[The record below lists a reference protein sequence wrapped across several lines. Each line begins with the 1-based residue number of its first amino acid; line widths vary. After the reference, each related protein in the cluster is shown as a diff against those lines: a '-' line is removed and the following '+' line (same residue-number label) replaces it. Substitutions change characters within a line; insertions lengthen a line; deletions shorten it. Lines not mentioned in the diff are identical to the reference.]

1 MFYNTYRTTK
11 STMRSADKNNLAGYG
26 RSIINQRETLLNL
39 QKRQKLKDLLITKF
53 MQKYGIK
60 NADVILE
67 EEIGKFLQGE
77 KLNDKDLKR
86 LDVKIKKLLREKVSK
101 DKLKQ
106 KLTQSLQGI
115 NTEEILPKIDTA
127 NTIDNN
133 TISPRIN
140 NIKQTILNTE
150 PSKETL
156 SQKNLS
162 NSLYNPLKTF
172 GNKRKYKKPEEE
184 LAELEAE
191 FAKEEKE
198 NKSKYKRLDFT
209 EEGDEWSAIAKYNRK
224 LYEDEIKMEK
234 IKDEELKRRNK
245 ADLDLQIKQRLIKEY
260 EEELKDKEYDKIMK
274 EHQKEM
280 DEIDRKKQESIKK
293 QILKEKES
301 RDEQMRQNYIKKRIE
316 ILKEK
321 KFEKNLV
328 KYIQEGIEKEK
339 QDAIDK
345 KKKENEALLRAIKEN
360 DLKIKMKKE
369 KEKRDKEEEI
379 KMGEERMKMQMKEDL
394 QREKYYESIKK
405 NGMKMSSKADELLKR
420 LRQEQ
425 EEEDKRIQHYYDE
438 KNRLE
443 IDKEKEKEM
452 KKFKDKFELKKYLDM
467 QIEERKKEEDFLK
480 SLDYEQ
486 ARIWAIDCKK
496 YNDDEKEINK
506 KIREM
511 NKRNMDSV
519 MEQINKKKKN
529 NKKGMNET
537 EYAMNREILEKA
549 KASLAKENI
558 FINNF
563 EYYLLFI
570 YL

>member
-86 LDVKIKKLLREKVSK
+86 LEVKIKKLLREKVSK

-316 ILKEK
+316 MLKEK

-549 KASLAKENI
+549 KASLAK
-558 FINNF
+558 
-563 EYYLLFI
+563 
-570 YL
+570 

>member
-1 MFYNTYRTTK
+1 
-11 STMRSADKNNLAGYG
+11 MRSADKNNLAGYG
-26 RSIINQRETLLNL
+26 RSIINQKECLLNL

-60 NADVILE
+60 NADLILE
-67 EEIGKFLQGE
+67 EEISKFLQGE

-86 LDVKIKKLLREKVSK
+86 LDMKVRKLLNEKISK
-101 DKLKQ
+101 DKLKE

-115 NTEEILPKIDTA
+115 SSNEILPKIETSK
-127 NTIDNN
+127 TIENN
-133 TISPRIN
+133 TISPKTRN
-140 NIKQTILNTE
+140 LKPTTIINTE
-150 PSKETL
+150 PSMDTL
-156 SQKNLS
+156 CQKNLS
-162 NSLYNPLKTF
+162 NSLYNPLKTY
-172 GNKRKYKKPEEE
+172 GNKRMYKKPEEE

-198 NKSKYKRLDFT
+198 NKNKYKRLDFT

-224 LYEDEIKMEK
+224 LYEEQIKLEK
-234 IKDEELKRRNK
+234 MKDEELKKRNK
-245 ADLDLQIKQRLIKEY
+245 ADLDLQIKQRLKQEY
-260 EEELKDKEYDKIMK
+260 ENELKEKEYDKIMK

-280 DEIDRKKQESIKK
+280 DELDRKKQEEIKK
-293 QILKEKES
+293 QVLREKES
-301 RDEQMRQNYIKKRIE
+301 RDEQMRQNYIRKRIE

-328 KYIQEGIEKEK
+328 KNIKEGIEKEK
-339 QDAIDK
+339 QKAIEK

-360 DLKIKMKKE
+360 DLKMKMKKE
-369 KEKRDKEEEI
+369 KEKKDKEEEI
-379 KMGEERMKMQMKEDL
+379 KMGEERIKMQMKEDL
-394 QREKYYESIKK
+394 QREKYYEAIKN
-405 NGMKMSSKADELLKR
+405 NGNKMSLKADEILEK
-420 LRQEQ
+420 LRKDQ

-443 IDKEKEKEM
+443 IDKEKEKEI
-452 KKFKDKFELKKYLDM
+452 KKHRDKFELKKYLDM

-496 YNDDEKEINK
+496 YNEDEKEINK

-519 MEQINKKKKN
+519 MEQINKKKKG
-529 NKKGMNET
+529 NKKTAMNET

-549 KASLAKENI
+549 KASLAK
-558 FINNF
+558 
-563 EYYLLFI
+563 
-570 YL
+570 

>member
-1 MFYNTYRTTK
+1 MFYNTYRSTK
-11 STMRSADKNNLAGYG
+11 SSMRSADKNNLAGYG
-26 RSIINQRETLLNL
+26 RSIINQKECLLNL

-60 NADVILE
+60 NADLILE
-67 EEIGKFLQGE
+67 EEISKFLQGE

-86 LDVKIKKLLREKVSK
+86 LDMKVRKLLNEKISK
-101 DKLKQ
+101 DKLKE

-115 NTEEILPKIDTA
+115 SSNEILPKIETSK
-127 NTIDNN
+127 TIENN
-133 TISPRIN
+133 TISPKTRN
-140 NIKQTILNTE
+140 LKPTTIINTE
-150 PSKETL
+150 PSMDTL
-156 SQKNLS
+156 CQKNLS
-162 NSLYNPLKTF
+162 NSLYNPLKTY
-172 GNKRKYKKPEEE
+172 GNKRMYKKPEEE

-198 NKSKYKRLDFT
+198 NKNKYKRLDFT

-224 LYEDEIKMEK
+224 LYEEQIKLEK
-234 IKDEELKRRNK
+234 MKDEELKKRNK
-245 ADLDLQIKQRLIKEY
+245 ADLDLQIKQRLKQEY
-260 EEELKDKEYDKIMK
+260 ENELKEKEYDKIMK

-280 DEIDRKKQESIKK
+280 DELDRKKQEEIKK
-293 QILKEKES
+293 QVLREKES
-301 RDEQMRQNYIKKRIE
+301 RDEQMRQNYIRKRIE

-328 KYIQEGIEKEK
+328 KNIKEGIEKEK
-339 QDAIDK
+339 QKAIEK

-360 DLKIKMKKE
+360 DLKMKMKKE

-379 KMGEERMKMQMKEDL
+379 KMGEERIKMQMKEDL
-394 QREKYYESIKK
+394 QREKYYETIKN
-405 NGMKMSSKADELLKR
+405 NGNKMSLKADEILEK
-420 LRQEQ
+420 LRKDQ

-443 IDKEKEKEM
+443 IDKEKEKEI
-452 KKFKDKFELKKYLDM
+452 KKHRDKFELKKYLDM

-496 YNDDEKEINK
+496 YNEDEKEINK

-519 MEQINKKKKN
+519 MEQINKKKKG
-529 NKKGMNET
+529 NKKTAMNET

-549 KASLAKENI
+549 KASLAK
-558 FINNF
+558 
-563 EYYLLFI
+563 
-570 YL
+570 

>member
-11 STMRSADKNNLAGYG
+11 SSMRSADKNNLAGYG
-26 RSIINQRETLLNL
+26 RSIINHRECLLNL
-39 QKRQKLKDLLITKF
+39 QKRQRLKDLLITKF

-67 EEIGKFLQGE
+67 EEIAKFLQGE

-86 LDVKIKKLLREKVSK
+86 LDIKIKKLLSEKVSK
-101 DKLKQ
+101 DKLKE

-115 NTEEILPKIDTA
+115 NSEEVLPKIDTSK
-127 NTIDNN
+127 TIDNN
-133 TISPRIN
+133 TLSPRIK
-140 NIKQTILNTE
+140 NIKPTILNTE
-150 PSKETL
+150 PSNDTL
-156 SQKNLS
+156 SQQNLR
-162 NSLYNPLKTF
+162 NSLYNPLKTY
-172 GNKRKYKKPEEE
+172 GNKRRYKKPEEE

-191 FAKEEKE
+191 FAKEENE
-198 NKSKYKRLDFT
+198 NKNKYKRLDFT

-224 LYEDEIKMEK
+224 LYEDQIKLEK

-245 ADLDLQIKQRLIKEY
+245 EDLDLQIKQRLKREY
-260 EEELKDKEYDKIMK
+260 EEELKEKEYDKIMK

-280 DEIDRKKQESIKK
+280 DELDRKKQENIKK

-345 KKKENEALLRAIKEN
+345 KKKENEALLRGIKEN

-394 QREKYYESIKK
+394 QREKYYESIRK
-405 NGMKMSSKADELLKR
+405 NGLKMSNKADEMLKR
-420 LRQEQ
+420 LREEQ

-443 IDKEKEKEM
+443 IEKEKEKEM
-452 KKFKDKFELKKYLDM
+452 RKFKDKFELKKYLDM

-496 YNDDEKEINK
+496 YNEDEKEINK
-506 KIREM
+506 RIREM

-549 KASLAKENI
+549 KASLAK
-558 FINNF
+558 
-563 EYYLLFI
+563 
-570 YL
+570 

>member
-86 LDVKIKKLLREKVSK
+86 LEVKIKKLLREKVSK

-316 ILKEK
+316 MLKEK

-345 KKKENEALLRAIKEN
+345 KKKENEALLRAIKDN

-549 KASLAKENI
+549 KASLAK
-558 FINNF
+558 
-563 EYYLLFI
+563 
-570 YL
+570 

>member
-101 DKLKQ
+101 DKLKE

-549 KASLAKENI
+549 KASLAK
-558 FINNF
+558 
-563 EYYLLFI
+563 
-570 YL
+570 

>member
-198 NKSKYKRLDFT
+198 NKSRYKRLDFT

-549 KASLAKENI
+549 KASLAK
-558 FINNF
+558 
-563 EYYLLFI
+563 
-570 YL
+570 

>member
-1 MFYNTYRTTK
+1 
-11 STMRSADKNNLAGYG
+11 MRSADKNNLAGYG
-26 RSIINQRETLLNL
+26 RSIINQKECLLNL

-60 NADVILE
+60 NADLILE
-67 EEIGKFLQGE
+67 EEISKFLQGE

-86 LDVKIKKLLREKVSK
+86 LDMKVRKLLNEKISK
-101 DKLKQ
+101 DKLKE

-115 NTEEILPKIDTA
+115 SSNEILPKIETSK
-127 NTIDNN
+127 TIENN
-133 TISPRIN
+133 TISPKTRN
-140 NIKQTILNTE
+140 LKPTTIINTE
-150 PSKETL
+150 PSMDTL
-156 SQKNLS
+156 CQKNLS
-162 NSLYNPLKTF
+162 NSLYNPLKTY
-172 GNKRKYKKPEEE
+172 GNKRMYKKPEEE

-198 NKSKYKRLDFT
+198 NKNKYKRLDFT

-224 LYEDEIKMEK
+224 LYEEQIKLEK
-234 IKDEELKRRNK
+234 MKDEELKKRNK
-245 ADLDLQIKQRLIKEY
+245 ADLDLQIKQRLKQEY
-260 EEELKDKEYDKIMK
+260 ENELKEKEYDKIMK

-280 DEIDRKKQESIKK
+280 DELDRKKQEEIKK
-293 QILKEKES
+293 QVLREKES
-301 RDEQMRQNYIKKRIE
+301 RDEQMRQNYIRKRIE

-328 KYIQEGIEKEK
+328 KNIKEGIEKEK
-339 QDAIDK
+339 QKAIEK

-360 DLKIKMKKE
+360 DLKMKMKKE

-379 KMGEERMKMQMKEDL
+379 KMGEERIKMQMKEDL
-394 QREKYYESIKK
+394 QREKYYETIKN
-405 NGMKMSSKADELLKR
+405 NGNKMSLKADEILEK
-420 LRQEQ
+420 LRKDQ

-443 IDKEKEKEM
+443 IDKEKEKEI
-452 KKFKDKFELKKYLDM
+452 KKHRDKFELKKYLDM

-496 YNDDEKEINK
+496 YNEDEKEINK

-519 MEQINKKKKN
+519 MEQINKKKKG
-529 NKKGMNET
+529 NKKTAMNET

-549 KASLAKENI
+549 KASLAK
-558 FINNF
+558 
-563 EYYLLFI
+563 
-570 YL
+570 

>member
-11 STMRSADKNNLAGYG
+11 STMRSVDKNNLAGYG

-549 KASLAKENI
+549 KASLAK
-558 FINNF
+558 
-563 EYYLLFI
+563 
-570 YL
+570 

>member
-1 MFYNTYRTTK
+1 MFYNTYRSTK
-11 STMRSADKNNLAGYG
+11 SSMRSADKNNLAGYG
-26 RSIINQRETLLNL
+26 RSIINQKECLLNL

-60 NADVILE
+60 NADLVLE
-67 EEIGKFLQGE
+67 EEISKFLQGE

-86 LDVKIKKLLREKVSK
+86 LDMKVRKLLNEKISK
-101 DKLKQ
+101 DKLKE

-115 NTEEILPKIDTA
+115 SSNEILPKIETSK
-127 NTIDNN
+127 TIENN
-133 TISPRIN
+133 TISPKTRN
-140 NIKQTILNTE
+140 LNPTTIINTE
-150 PSKETL
+150 PSMDTL
-156 SQKNLS
+156 CQKNLS
-162 NSLYNPLKTF
+162 NSLYNPLKTY
-172 GNKRKYKKPEEE
+172 GNKRMYKKPEEE

-198 NKSKYKRLDFT
+198 NKNKYKRLDFT

-224 LYEDEIKMEK
+224 LYEEQIKLEK
-234 IKDEELKRRNK
+234 MKDEELKKRNK
-245 ADLDLQIKQRLIKEY
+245 ADLDLQIKQRLKQEY
-260 EEELKDKEYDKIMK
+260 ENELKKKEYDKIMK

-280 DEIDRKKQESIKK
+280 DELDRKKQEEIKK
-293 QILKEKES
+293 QVLREKES
-301 RDEQMRQNYIKKRIE
+301 RDEQMRQNYIRKRIE

-328 KYIQEGIEKEK
+328 KNIKEGIEKEK
-339 QDAIDK
+339 QKAIEK

-360 DLKIKMKKE
+360 DLKMKMKKE

-379 KMGEERMKMQMKEDL
+379 KMGEERIKMQMKEDL
-394 QREKYYESIKK
+394 QREKYYEAIKN
-405 NGMKMSSKADELLKR
+405 NGNKMSLKADEILEK
-420 LRQEQ
+420 LRKDQ

-443 IDKEKEKEM
+443 IDKEKEKEI
-452 KKFKDKFELKKYLDM
+452 KKHRDKFELKKYLDM

-486 ARIWAIDCKK
+486 ARIWAIDCRK
-496 YNDDEKEINK
+496 YNEDEKEINK

-519 MEQINKKKKN
+519 MEQINKKKKG
-529 NKKGMNET
+529 NKKTAMNET

-549 KASLAKENI
+549 KASLAK
-558 FINNF
+558 
-563 EYYLLFI
+563 
-570 YL
+570 

>member
-1 MFYNTYRTTK
+1 MFYNTYRSTK
-11 STMRSADKNNLAGYG
+11 SSMRSADKNNLAGYG
-26 RSIINQRETLLNL
+26 RSIINQKECLLNL

-60 NADVILE
+60 NADLILE
-67 EEIGKFLQGE
+67 EEISKFLQGE

-86 LDVKIKKLLREKVSK
+86 LDMKVRKLLNEKISK
-101 DKLKQ
+101 DKLKE

-115 NTEEILPKIDTA
+115 SSNEILPKIETSK
-127 NTIDNN
+127 TIENN
-133 TISPRIN
+133 TISPKTRN
-140 NIKQTILNTE
+140 LKPTTIINTE
-150 PSKETL
+150 PSMDTL
-156 SQKNLS
+156 CQKNLS
-162 NSLYNPLKTF
+162 NSLYNPLKTY
-172 GNKRKYKKPEEE
+172 GNKRMYKKPEEE

-198 NKSKYKRLDFT
+198 NKNKYKRLDFT

-224 LYEDEIKMEK
+224 LYEEQIKLEK
-234 IKDEELKRRNK
+234 MKDEELKKRNK
-245 ADLDLQIKQRLIKEY
+245 ADLDLQIKQRLKQEY
-260 EEELKDKEYDKIMK
+260 ENELKEKEYDKIMK

-280 DEIDRKKQESIKK
+280 DELDRKKQEEIKK
-293 QILKEKES
+293 QVLREKES
-301 RDEQMRQNYIKKRIE
+301 RDEQMRQNYIRKRIE

-328 KYIQEGIEKEK
+328 KNIKEGIEKEK
-339 QDAIDK
+339 QKAIEK

-360 DLKIKMKKE
+360 DLKMKMKKE

-379 KMGEERMKMQMKEDL
+379 KMGEERIKMQMKEDL
-394 QREKYYESIKK
+394 QREKYYEAIKN
-405 NGMKMSSKADELLKR
+405 NGNKMSLKADEILEK
-420 LRQEQ
+420 LRKDQ

-443 IDKEKEKEM
+443 IDKEKEKEI
-452 KKFKDKFELKKYLDM
+452 KKHRDKFELKKYLDM

-486 ARIWAIDCKK
+486 ARIWAIDCKI
-496 YNDDEKEINK
+496 YNEDEKEINK

-519 MEQINKKKKN
+519 MEQINKKKKG
-529 NKKGMNET
+529 NKKTAMNET

-549 KASLAKENI
+549 KASLAK
-558 FINNF
+558 
-563 EYYLLFI
+563 
-570 YL
+570 

>member
-86 LDVKIKKLLREKVSK
+86 LEVKIKKLLREKVSK

-140 NIKQTILNTE
+140 NIKQKILNTE

-405 NGMKMSSKADELLKR
+405 NGMKMSNKADELLKR

-549 KASLAKENI
+549 KASLAK
-558 FINNF
+558 
-563 EYYLLFI
+563 
-570 YL
+570 